1 MRALISEGKWL
12 SSGEFASYEIAVH
25 SPLSAGRDMLEKR
38 KLLHRALLL
47 STCVAFSGCA
57 LSAWGAT
64 CSTQSQMSAT
74 QRSGFM
80 GEAHTIGAIVQSGD
94 IQALRAKILPAIA
107 SDFDGIAA
115 TVTSLKPQVQNATM
129 TVDSV
134 YLLDAS
140 KDAPGAERTQF
151 FCGSPIVVLT
161 FNGIPP
167 GTYALVILHATGVP
181 QPQQISLILAS
192 APGNQW
198 QLAGFYAKPM
208 IHADH
213 DGLWYWVSAR
223 KYAQSKDNW
232 TAWLYYH
239 IAQGLLSPVDFLSS
253 PNLQKLQQEAEQTH
267 PKDFPAEKT
276 QVSLNAQGA
285 SYNLSAVDTTTQ
297 FGGLDLDVHYIPNPT
312 QAAQLRTPTEARK
325 QVTDVMTAL
334 LAQHPGLRQAFHG
347 MWVHA
352 DQGDSSL
359 FALELPMDQIA
370 PGTQPQASNN
380 APPAVH

>member
-1 MRALISEGKWL
+1 
-12 SSGEFASYEIAVH
+12 
-25 SPLSAGRDMLEKR
+25 MLEKG
-38 KLLHRALLL
+38 KSLHRAFRL
-47 STCVAFSGCA
+47 SVCMVVVGYT
-57 LSAWGAT
+57 LSASGAT
-64 CSTQSQMSAT
+64 CSTQSQMSPT
-74 QRSGFM
+74 QRSTFT
-80 GEAHTIGAIVQSGD
+80 GEAHTFAAIVQSGD
-94 IQALRAKILPAIA
+94 TQALRAKILPAIA

-115 TVTSLKPQVQNATM
+115 TVTSLKPLVQTATM

-161 FNGIPP
+161 FTGIPP
-167 GTYALVILHATGVP
+167 GTYALVILHATGVQ

-208 IHADH
+208 IHAEH
-213 DGLWYWVSAR
+213 DGLWYWVEAR
-223 KYAQSKDNW
+223 KYEQSKDNW

-239 IAQGLLSPVDFLSS
+239 IAEGLLSPVDFLSS
-253 PNLQKLQQEAEQTH
+253 PNLQKLQQEAQQSH
-267 PKDFPAEKT
+267 PKDFPADKT
-276 QVSLNAQGA
+276 QVNLNAQG
-285 SYNLSAVDTTTQ
+285 STYSLSAVDTTTQ

-352 DQGDSSL
+352 DQGDASL

-380 APPAVH
+380 PPAAH